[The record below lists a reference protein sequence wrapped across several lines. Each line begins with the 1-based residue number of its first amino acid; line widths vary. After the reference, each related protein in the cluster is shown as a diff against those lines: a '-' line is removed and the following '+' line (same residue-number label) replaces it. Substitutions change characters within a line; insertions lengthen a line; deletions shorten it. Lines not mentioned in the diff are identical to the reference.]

1 MTPRVPA
8 ELPQPGIAAYSYYC
22 QQAAEKLLKGF
33 LVLAGTDFR
42 KSHDLDQLGD
52 AVLSAVPAEAPL
64 VNPALGWTSWGTA
77 YRYPDAAAPAP
88 EPSAE
93 ELAVAPEQTAR
104 QISALAVKLRAQTA
118 GGNPR
123 TSTDP

>member
-1 MTPRVPA
+1 MTPRVPP

-22 QQAAEKLLKGF
+22 QQAAKKLKGF

-52 AVLSAVPAEAPL
+52 AMLSAVPAEAPL
-64 VNPALGWTSWGTA
+64 VNPALGWTSCGIA
-77 YRYPDAAAPAP
+77 YRYPDAATPAP
-88 EPSAE
+88 EPSADE
-93 ELAVAPEQTAR
+93 FAVAPEQTAR
-104 QISALAVKLRAQTA
+104 QISALAAKLRAQTA
-118 GGNPR
+118 DGNPR